1 MPLSRL
7 AFTNPLQN
15 LYSIE
20 EGDDETSLSSSNE
33 DDVLELLTK
42 TSRQSSSS
50 AKKTSAN
57 KPSEQSTPSCSSS
70 FISEQLGKLSKSV
83 LEIQEKLE
91 DDTTTADET
100 STTILQN
107 LSTILTGMQQMQL
120 QMTSFDEELKKS
132 NATHKEALQSLKVR
146 LTLFFL

>member
-91 DDTTTADET
+91 D
-100 STTILQN
+100 IN
-107 LSTILTGMQQMQL
+107 
-120 QMTSFDEELKKS
+120 F
-132 NATHKEALQSLKVR
+132 
-146 LTLFFL
+146 